1 MQQNLLHIC
10 CTISILSLEVVMKIE
25 VPKIIKQLNSQNGGY
40 KIKIRYRKNPSNE
53 YRLYLD
59 YWDGNKRY
67 SENLKIYI
75 TGESKDILLDRN
87 KLKVAVTIRNKKEIQ
102 LLEDNTGI
110 PLSSSKEAINFIDF
124 FKTFSNTKKDTNY
137 RISLDHFKRFYK
149 KDFIN
154 IKKIDY
160 EISLEFN
167 NYLLSLNI
175 TPYTAQHYF
184 AAFKAALNH
193 AVRLRKIEYNPAST
207 LTIKFQR
214 KRIERLTLTEL
225 QDLINTE
232 CKYEELKNGFLF
244 SCFTGLRISDI
255 RNLKFSNIKGDRVQ
269 IIQKK
274 TNTEADIKLNE
285 TAIKILTEQRKAKVD
300 KFIFHI
306 PHGGKTS
313 KRLKEWILA
322 AGIEK
327 KITFHCSRHT
337 FGCLLVE
344 NGADVFTVKQIMT
357 HKDIRTTL
365 QYVEKVDTTKDKA
378 MDKLPVL

>member
-1 MQQNLLHIC
+1 
-10 CTISILSLEVVMKIE
+10 MKIE
-25 VPKIIKQLNSQNGGY
+25 DPAIVRQLKKQNTGYRIKV
-40 KIKIRYRKNPSNE
+40 RYRKNPSGL

-59 YWDGNKRY
+59 FWDGHSKHR
-67 SENLKIYI
+67 ENLKILI
-75 TGESKDILLDRN
+75 TGKKIDTEIDKN
-87 KLKVAVTIRNKKEIQ
+87 KIKLALNIRNKKEIQ

-110 PLSSSKEAINFIDF
+110 PFSSSKEAINFIDF
-124 FKTFSNTKKDTNY
+124 FKNFSSTKQDTNY

-149 KDFIN
+149 KDLLD
-154 IKKIDY
+154 IKKIDFA
-160 EISLEFN
+160 ISSEFK

-193 AVRLRKIEYNPAST
+193 AVKLREIEYNPAGT

-225 QDLINTE
+225 QALINTE
-232 CKYEELKNGFLF
+232 CKFDDLKNGFLF

-274 TNTEADIKLNE
+274 TNTEADIKMNK
-285 TAIKILTEQRKAKVD
+285 TAIKILSEQVKAKVD

-378 MDKLPVL
+378 MDKLPTI

>member
-1 MQQNLLHIC
+1 
-10 CTISILSLEVVMKIE
+10 MKIE
-25 VPKIIKQLNSQNGGY
+25 TPKIIKQLNNQNSGY

-59 YWDGNKRY
+59 YWDGNKKY
-67 SENLKIYI
+67 TENLKLYI
-75 TGESKDILLDRN
+75 SGKSKDAVIDKN
-87 KLKVAVTIRNKKEIQ
+87 KLRVASNIRHDYELQ
-102 LLEDNTGI
+102 LVEDNTWI
-110 PLSSSKEAINFIDF
+110 PFSSSKEAINFIDF

-137 RISLDHFKRFYK
+137 RISHDHFLKFYK
-149 KDFIN
+149 IDLID

-160 EISLEFN
+160 EISFGFK

-193 AVRLRKIEYNPAST
+193 AVKLRKIEYNPAST
-207 LTIKFQR
+207 LTIKYQR
-214 KRIERLTLTEL
+214 KHIERLTLTEL
-225 QDLINTE
+225 RALANTE
-232 CKYEELKNGFLF
+232 CKYEDLKNGFLF

-255 RNLKFSNIKGDRVQ
+255 RNLKFSNIKGHRVQ
-269 IIQKK
+269 IVQKK
-274 TNTEADIKLNE
+274 TNTDVDIKMHE
-285 TAIKILTEQRKAKVD
+285 TAIKILAQQRKAKVD

-313 KRLKEWILA
+313 KRLKEWRLS

-344 NGADVFTVKQIMT
+344 NGEDVFTVKQMMT
-357 HKDIRTTL
+357 HKDIKTTL
-365 QYVEKVDTTKDKA
+365 QYVEKVDTKKDEA
-378 MDKLPVL
+378 IDKLPVL

>member
-1 MQQNLLHIC
+1 
-10 CTISILSLEVVMKIE
+10 MKDNDPI
-25 VPKIIKQLNSQNGGY
+25 IIKHLINQNAGFN
-40 KIKIRYRKNPSNE
+40 IKIRYRKNPSGL

-59 YWDGNKRY
+59 YWDGHIKHR
-67 SENLKIYI
+67 ENLKIYI
-75 TGESKDILLDRN
+75 TGMKKDKESDKN
-87 KLKVAVTIRNKKEIQ
+87 KIKLALNIRNKREIQ

-110 PLSSSKEAINFIDF
+110 PFSSSKEAINFIDF

-137 RISLDHFKRFYK
+137 RISLDHFKKYCK
-149 KDFIN
+149 KGFID

-160 EISLEFN
+160 KISLGYMN
-167 NYLLSLNI
+167 NLLSLNI

-193 AVRLRKIEYNPAST
+193 AVKLRRIEYNPAST

-214 KRIERLTLTEL
+214 KHIERLTLEEVK
-225 QDLINTE
+225 DLIDTE
-232 CKYEELKNGFLF
+232 CKYKELKNGFLF

-255 RNLKFSNIKGDRVQ
+255 RNLKFSNIKDNHIR
-269 IIQKK
+269 IIIMK
-274 TNTEADIKLNE
+274 TKAEADIKMNE
-285 TAIKILTEQRKAKVD
+285 TAKRIFDEQKKIKTDNFV
-300 KFIFHI
+300 FHI

-313 KRLKEWILA
+313 KRLKNWILS

-344 NGADVFTVKQIMT
+344 NGVDVFTIKKIMS

-365 QYVEKVDTTKDKA
+365 QYIEKVDTTKDKA
-378 MDKLPVL
+378 IDKLPVL